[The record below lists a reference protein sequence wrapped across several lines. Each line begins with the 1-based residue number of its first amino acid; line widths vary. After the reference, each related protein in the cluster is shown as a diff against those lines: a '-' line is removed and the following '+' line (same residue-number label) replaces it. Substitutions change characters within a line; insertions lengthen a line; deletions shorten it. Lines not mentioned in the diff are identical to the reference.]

1 MTSREGPLLA
11 HPMVTNPDR
20 PLLIALSSVISYVFE
35 GLLSIGVSV
44 AVGAERR
51 DRESSVLV

>member
-1 MTSREGPLLA
+1 
-11 HPMVTNPDR
+11 MVTNPDR